1 MPDEEGNTKIDE
13 DEVPET
19 SLHAHG
25 SDHEDTGVEAP
36 EEKDDEVEGDVH
48 DGDPDASEVPN
59 TGGATSGG
67 PGGGAEGE
75 DDPSQV

>member
-25 SDHEDTGVEAP
+25 SDHEDTGVEAT
-36 EEKDDEVEGDVH
+36 EEKDDEVEDDVH
-48 DGDPDASEVPN
+48 DGDPDASEVPQHRRCDV
-59 TGGATSGG
+59 GRPRRRRRG
-67 PGGGAEGE
+67 
-75 DDPSQV
+75 